1 MLSRRSFCR
10 SLRIKLNLETLEDR
24 LTPSWG
30 GTPPL
35 TISIPSNAL
44 AVTQNSQGDV
54 SGNAGIATTEIDW
67 YRFTAVASGSAT
79 FEALTPSSSVDTVA
93 ALYSAAGS
101 RLSFNDDIS
110 STNRDSRFTANLTAG
125 QTYYFGVTN
134 YINTAGGAYTWSI
147 NGAGTSTAPAD
158 DSYEDNDTFSTAS
171 NLGTI
176 TSTRTINN
184 LVMADGNDWFRFTLS
199 TAGTT
204 SSSAVINFQHAQGD
218 LDLEL
223 YNSAGTRIGN
233 SAGVGNSETISLNG
247 LAAGTYAVRILGY
260 QAATNPN
267 YSLVITPSGTP
278 PTAGGFSIQLR
289 TTGLTSSQQAIFQQA
304 VARWQQVIT
313 GDLPDATYNGVAVDD
328 LLIDASAVTIDGT
341 GGILGQAGPDRF
353 RSGTSLPYHGTMQ
366 FDTADLASL
375 ESNGGLIYTVI
386 HEIGHILGIGTIWT
400 NRGLLSG
407 AGTSN
412 PRFTGA
418 QATAEYNAIFGRS
431 ETGVPVENTGGSG
444 TRDSHWRESVF
455 GNELMTGFL
464 NNGSNPLSRI
474 TVASLADIGYQVDIT
489 RADSYSP
496 PGAGLFSGGGGG
508 SGAGGPALRLSDLD
522 WSSRMTTASRSIM
535 ELVSRYTAEAKEQR
549 NEILAQSQLFTDD
562 WFAQFSKSKT
572 TVKARSTT
580 LSGHVEKLL

>member
-204 SSSAVINFQHAQGD
+204 SSSAVINF
-218 LDLEL
+218 
-223 YNSAGTRIGN
+223 
-233 SAGVGNSETISLNG
+233 
-247 LAAGTYAVRILGY
+247 
-260 QAATNPN
+260 
-267 YSLVITPSGTP
+267 
-278 PTAGGFSIQLR
+278 
-289 TTGLTSSQQAIFQQA
+289 
-304 VARWQQVIT
+304 
-313 GDLPDATYNGVAVDD
+313 
-328 LLIDASAVTIDGT
+328 
-341 GGILGQAGPDRF
+341 
-353 RSGTSLPYHGTMQ
+353 
-366 FDTADLASL
+366 
-375 ESNGGLIYTVI
+375 
-386 HEIGHILGIGTIWT
+386 
-400 NRGLLSG
+400 
-407 AGTSN
+407 
-412 PRFTGA
+412 
-418 QATAEYNAIFGRS
+418 
-431 ETGVPVENTGGSG
+431 
-444 TRDSHWRESVF
+444 
-455 GNELMTGFL
+455 
-464 NNGSNPLSRI
+464 
-474 TVASLADIGYQVDIT
+474 
-489 RADSYSP
+489 
-496 PGAGLFSGGGGG
+496 
-508 SGAGGPALRLSDLD
+508 
-522 WSSRMTTASRSIM
+522 
-535 ELVSRYTAEAKEQR
+535 
-549 NEILAQSQLFTDD
+549 
-562 WFAQFSKSKT
+562 
-572 TVKARSTT
+572 
-580 LSGHVEKLL
+580 